1 MGPWL
6 LERLQPERSSQPRTA
21 AEKAFCIM
29 TRNES
34 NGRGPL
40 QRTEVLLEVVFRA
53 FEQEDAT
60 PDQDDQG

>member
-1 MGPWL
+1 
-6 LERLQPERSSQPRTA
+6 
-21 AEKAFCIM
+21 M

-53 FEQEDAT
+53 FEQHDAT
-60 PDQDDQG
+60 PDQDDQGKRGKQVHDQGAYSTPEEGSIPT